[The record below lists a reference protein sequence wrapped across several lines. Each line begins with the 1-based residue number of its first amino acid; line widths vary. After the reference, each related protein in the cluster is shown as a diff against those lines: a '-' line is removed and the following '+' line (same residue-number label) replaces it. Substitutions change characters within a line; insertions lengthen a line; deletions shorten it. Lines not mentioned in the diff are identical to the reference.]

1 MTLSTG
7 RNQAK
12 KSSISEFKLAAN
24 RARLLFQGRLAC
36 YKVALSLVKDKAGLE
51 IGGPSWV
58 FRNWYAPLPIYKT
71 VASLDNCVF
80 SQKTEWARHSETYK
94 FRSDKGAG
102 RNIICDGSDLSV
114 LSDASYDFIL
124 SSHNLEHFA
133 NPVKALR
140 EWQRIARPG
149 GGLVLV
155 LPNYAKTF
163 DHRRAPTTV
172 GHMLDDFDRDTG
184 EDDLTHLPEIVK
196 LHDLSMDPP
205 AGTTKEFRQRSLE
218 NFTNRCLH
226 HHVFNENNSKELL
239 SAIGIEVLAVETA
252 WPFHIFLL
260 ARMP

>member
-1 MTLSTG
+1 MIG
-7 RNQAK
+7 
-12 KSSISEFKLAAN
+12 IPEFKRAVN
-24 RARLLFQGRLAC
+24 HARLLLQGRLSC
-36 YKVALSLVKDKAGLE
+36 YHVALSLVKDQAGLE

-58 FRNWYAPLPIYKT
+58 FRDWYAPLPIYNA

-80 SQKTEWARHSETYK
+80 SQKTVWESHSESYA
-94 FRSDKGAG
+94 FRSDKAAG
-102 RNIICDGSDLSV
+102 RTIICDGSDLS
-114 LSDASYDFIL
+114 LLPDDSYDFIL
-124 SSHNLEHFA
+124 SSHNLEHIA

-140 EWQRIARPG
+140 EWQRIVHPG
-149 GGLVLV
+149 GALILV

-163 DHRRAPTTV
+163 DHRRDPTTV
-172 GHMLDDFDRDTG
+172 SHMLDDFNRNTR
-184 EDDLTHLPEIVK
+184 EDDLTHLPEILQ
-196 LHDLSMDPP
+196 LHDLSMDLP
-205 AGTTKEFRQRSLE
+205 AGTTEEFRQRSLR

>member
-1 MTLSTG
+1 MIGVSD
-7 RNQAK
+7 
-12 KSSISEFKLAAN
+12 FKRTMN
-24 RARLLFQGRLAC
+24 RARLLFQGRLSC
-36 YKVALSLVKDKAGLE
+36 YKIALSLVKDKAGLE

-58 FRNWYAPLPIYKT
+58 FRDWYAPLPIYKT
-71 VASLDNCVF
+71 VGSLDNCVF
-80 SQKTEWARHSETYK
+80 SQKTIWDSHLDSYT
-94 FRSDKGAG
+94 FRSDKAAG
-102 RNIICDGSDLSV
+102 RTIICDGSDLSLV
-114 LSDASYDFIL
+114 ADDSYDFIL
-124 SSHNLEHFA
+124 SSHNLEHIA

-149 GGLVLV
+149 GGLILV

-163 DHRRAPTTV
+163 DHRREPTTV
-172 GHMLDDFDRDTG
+172 SHMLDDFNRETR
-184 EDDLTHLPEIVK
+184 EDDLTHLPEILQ

-205 AGTTKEFRQRSLE
+205 AGTAKEFRQRSLD

-239 SAIGIEVLAVETA
+239 CQIGIQVLTVEAA

>member
-1 MTLSTG
+1 
-7 RNQAK
+7 
-12 KSSISEFKLAAN
+12 
-24 RARLLFQGRLAC
+24 
-36 YKVALSLVKDKAGLE
+36 VKDKAGLE

-58 FRNWYAPLPIYKT
+58 FRDWYAPLPIYKT
-71 VASLDNCVF
+71 VGSLDNCVF
-80 SQKTEWARHSETYK
+80 SQKTIWDSHLDSYT
-94 FRSDKGAG
+94 FRSDKAAG
-102 RNIICDGSDLSV
+102 RTIICDGSDLSLV
-114 LSDASYDFIL
+114 ADDSYDFIL
-124 SSHNLEHFA
+124 SSHNLEHIA

-149 GGLVLV
+149 GGLILV

-163 DHRRAPTTV
+163 DHRREPTTV
-172 GHMLDDFDRDTG
+172 SHMLDDFNRETR
-184 EDDLTHLPEIVK
+184 EDDLTHLPEILQ

-205 AGTTKEFRQRSLE
+205 AGTAKEFRQRSLD

-239 SAIGIEVLAVETA
+239 CQIGIQVLTVEAA